1 MILFA
6 TRRHRL
12 SRGLRDRN
20 AMRTLLILLLTVQMS
35 GCAPVYRTPKK
46 VDLFRVQPSKSE
58 APDQPIVEPKGVPLP
73 DVPPPVDPSEMG
85 SASFEPNAASQ
96 ERPLSLEEAIR
107 ISLSN
112 SGVVRVLSGSDVTAT
127 AATPYDPHIADA
139 RLRAAMAVFDP
150 VLTSAVYSN
159 WIDQP
164 PDSVFGPGLAE
175 PTSRDEAGL
184 TGAVSKPWLSGGE
197 TRIGYNPPLGYLY
210 IPNPSSGSLNPLY
223 TSNLEFVARQPLLK
237 GAGFGVNKAP
247 IRIAQIR
254 RDQSALETRQAVMA
268 SVRSVTEAYWELFA
282 ARNAAQVLNEVVPLL
297 QRVAEIE
304 HERMAAQRS
313 VRADVAKAHSEL
325 HAVRLQLVE
334 LRGAVV
340 QRELRLRN
348 LLGLPPTD
356 GCQIIPTSQPMQA
369 PVGFDPAASIATAQE
384 NRPDLLRQQL
394 AVRTRENEL
403 VVAKNAGLPQ
413 LDAAAL
419 YRWNGVGNALDDSLS
434 QMFGTQYQDWQTS
447 MTLSMP
453 LGRRAG
459 AAGIRAATLQ
469 LARERAMM
477 QQALHAA
484 SHQITSLIQE
494 AAYAHELF
502 SEADAR
508 WQANT
513 VWLEGSR
520 IRYENPPPSGDDWL
534 LAATNDYLLAVR
546 SQADAARSAQ
556 SYLSRYNALLARI
569 NEARGTILF
578 DANLDLVDE
587 GRAAVSE
594 NPNPAGLPSM
604 PPLPPAQSNNP
615 PMVPPLMPL
624 NELPPLRKGEP
635 EPPPP
640 LPSELNAP
648 SPASPAPSLPIPLLP
663 EGKPASEEVNA
674 PPASAELG
682 ATRQRSSALF
692 PSKIW
697 KFASPRD
704 GKRSGAAASQ
714 NLVSEVPENDLGSSA
729 DDSATSAKARAI
741 GVHPLSSRS
750 ETSLIADIPNDVI
763 SVGSMAPV
771 ATTSPAPPSV
781 ATVRPITPGSSHGL
795 RFEAATEG
803 IPATAARADVDV
815 GSPNLQSEPVR
826 R

>member
-1 MILFA
+1 MIYLFS
-6 TRRHRL
+6 TYRRLRKRL
-12 SRGLRDRN
+12 PRR
-20 AMRTLLILLLTVQMS
+20 RTLRTVLVLWLAVQMS

-58 APDQPIVEPKGVPLP
+58 APDQPIVPPKGVPLP
-73 DVPPPVDPSEMG
+73 DVPPAVDASEAGFMPLDPG
-85 SASFEPNAASQ
+85 VAAQ

-127 AATPYDPHIADA
+127 AATPYDPHISDA

-159 WIDQP
+159 WINQP
-164 PDSVFGPGLAE
+164 PDAVFGPGLAE
-175 PTSRDEAGL
+175 PTLRDEAGF
-184 TGAVSKPWLSGGE
+184 TAAVSKPWLTGGE

-237 GAGFGVNKAP
+237 GGGIGVNKAP
-247 IRIAQIR
+247 IRIAQLR
-254 RDQSALETRQAVMA
+254 RDQTSLETRQAVMA

-297 QRVAEIE
+297 QRVAAIE

-356 GCQIIPTSQPMQA
+356 GCVIIPTSQPMQA
-369 PVGFDPAASIATAQE
+369 PVGFDAAASIALAHE

-394 AVRTRENEL
+394 AVRARENEL

-494 AAYAHELF
+494 AAYTHELF

-520 IRYENPPPSGDDWL
+520 VRYENPPPSGDDWL
-534 LAATNDYLLAVR
+534 LAATNDYLAAVR
-546 SQADAARSAQ
+546 SQADAARNAQ

-578 DANLDLVDE
+578 DTNLDLVDE
-587 GRAAVSE
+587 VRAAAG

-604 PPLPPAQSNNP
+604 PPLPPPQRSDA
-615 PMVPPLMPL
+615 PMPTSPIMPL
-624 NELPPLRKGEP
+624 DELPPLPTGEP
-635 EPPPP
+635 VPPPP
-640 LPSELNAP
+640 LPSGLSAPQPSSVPGLPPITAP
-648 SPASPAPSLPIPLLP
+648 SGEAGPSSEKVPAAAAEPASLLQQ
-663 EGKPASEEVNA
+663 G
-674 PPASAELG
+674 
-682 ATRQRSSALF
+682 SALF
-692 PSKIW
+692 PSKKW
-697 KFASPRD
+697 KVAILPDGKPTESVASQSLISNATKNDRFRTAEQATVAARATGVQTLSSDSDKSLIGSAPAAVNPVQPSERINPASTESPSVAKVRPLAPGLSKGLQFGASPTNVP
-704 GKRSGAAASQ
+704 ATASQ
-714 NLVSEVPENDLGSSA
+714 SNVDLGS
-729 DDSATSAKARAI
+729 
-741 GVHPLSSRS
+741 
-750 ETSLIADIPNDVI
+750 
-763 SVGSMAPV
+763 
-771 ATTSPAPPSV
+771 PS
-781 ATVRPITPGSSHGL
+781 
-795 RFEAATEG
+795 
-803 IPATAARADVDV
+803 
-815 GSPNLQSEPVR
+815 LQSAPVR